1 MSRYILIDLEETIT
15 IHNYKNRL
23 ENVMLRWLENNK
35 VKNYEEIYN
44 NKNFK
49 DRKDRLKLL
58 NISIDKYK
66 EWYENFNLIEHKT
79 YLEKY
84 KENKILINDDTL
96 KFIKEC
102 KLPLILVSNSSP
114 IWINYILG
122 EYKVKN
128 YFKYIFY
135 RTYKIDDAKKPNPEV
150 IKIIENDINDKI
162 DNNSIVIGDSIDDYN
177 FAKNCNL
184 IFISMFNKFE
194 DNIMFNNFNDLL
206 KYINKI

>member
-1 MSRYILIDLEETIT
+1 
-15 IHNYKNRL
+15 
-23 ENVMLRWLENNK
+23 MLRWLENNK